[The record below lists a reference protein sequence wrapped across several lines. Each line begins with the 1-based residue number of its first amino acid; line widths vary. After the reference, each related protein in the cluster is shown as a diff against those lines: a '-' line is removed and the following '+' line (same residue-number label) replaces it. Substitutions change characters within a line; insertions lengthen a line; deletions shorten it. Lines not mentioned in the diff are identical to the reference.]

1 MEARPLEIEGTWE
14 QIAALSPAFAGH
26 RLRVT
31 VLPRTGAEPEI
42 LEKALSIE
50 EKIAAIWADMPE
62 EEWAKFPEDFS
73 DQLDHYIYGTP
84 TRRRGLIGSR

>member
-1 MEARPLEIEGTWE
+1 MDPQPLEIEGTWE
-14 QIAALSPAFAGH
+14 QIVALSPAFAGH

-31 VLPRTGAEPEI
+31 VLPRTDAKPDVSDT
-42 LEKALSIE
+42 APSIE

-84 TRRRGLIGSR
+84 KR